1 MCGYLAVP
9 IVASTVDGPAAGVLD
24 WFFDTV
30 VLVLLCMVLPPSVYS
45 SPINP
50 ILPLWTD
57 NFGLTAEPVPVIALR
72 RHHVAFGRVAGLKSL

>member
-1 MCGYLAVP
+1 MATGWLSFSAPEVPRPTRDLRAVCDYLAVP
-9 IVASTVDGPAAGVLD
+9 IVASTVDSAVD
-24 WFFDTV
+24 RIMDTV

-57 NFGLTAEPVPVIALR
+57 NFGLPAEPV
-72 RHHVAFGRVAGLKSL
+72 G